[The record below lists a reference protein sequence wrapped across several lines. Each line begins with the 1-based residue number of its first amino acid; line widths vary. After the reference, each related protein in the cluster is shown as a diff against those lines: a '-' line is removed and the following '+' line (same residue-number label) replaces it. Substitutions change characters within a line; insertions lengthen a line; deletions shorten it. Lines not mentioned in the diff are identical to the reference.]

1 MSDQIR
7 PSFQAENFR
16 GNDCSPMREA
26 ACQAYTPE
34 NQAIF
39 RIDIRASRGA
49 ESLPGLQIVFE
60 QDGNNSRT
68 SSGRD
73 SGTGSRNHSDDS
85 TRDFSPADR
94 TSRGDQSSRNDQS
107 SHNPW
112 HHERGT
118 NDERHSHSHH
128 RMNDS
133 SSDQRFL
140 GNDSYGDR
148 GQSSRFNRTSGN
160 DNCFVSTDSPPW
172 ETQRDFSSDSRS
184 GFRSGSRDSSRYASP
199 LELLNQL
206 VDYFRQHELSNSFDG
221 RGFSSSGSG
230 TQLRLVDSTYRPP
243 TQIPSPDGL
252 LDGLPKPPSP
262 SDLLSG
268 LPTPPGLPK
277 PGDLLSGLPTPP
289 GLPKPGDLL
298 SGLPTPPGLPK
309 PDDLL
314 SGLPTPPGLPK
325 PGDLLSALPTP
336 PNLPKPGDLLSAL
349 PTPPGLPSPKNIF
362 DKLPNPFKLFG

>member
-1 MSDQIR
+1 
-7 PSFQAENFR
+7 
-16 GNDCSPMREA
+16 MREA

-94 TSRGDQSSRNDQS
+94 TSRGDQSSRSDQA

-133 SSDQRFL
+133 SSSSSDQRFL
-140 GNDSYGDR
+140 GNDSSGNR
-148 GQSSRFNRTSGN
+148 GQSSRFDRLSGN
-160 DNCFVSTDSPPW
+160 DNSFVSTDSPPW
-172 ETQRDFSSDSRS
+172 ETQRDFGSDSRN

-206 VDYFRQHELSNSFDG
+206 VEYFRQHELCNSFDG

-230 TQLRLVDSTYRPP
+230 SQLRLVDSTYRPP
-243 TQIPSPDGL
+243 TERPSPDGL

-309 PDDLL
+309 P
-314 SGLPTPPGLPK
+314 
-325 PGDLLSALPTP
+325 
-336 PNLPKPGDLLSAL
+336 GDLLSAL

>member
-1 MSDQIR
+1 MSDQLR

-60 QDGNNSRT
+60 QDGNDSRS

-73 SGTGSRNHSDDS
+73 SGRSSHDRS
-85 TRDFSPADR
+85 TDNNRDFSPTDR
-94 TSRGDQSSRNDQS
+94 SSRADQS

-112 HHERGT
+112 HHGH
-118 NDERHSHSHH
+118 ERHSHSQH

-133 SSDQRFL
+133 SSSSDRRFL
-140 GNDSYGDR
+140 GNDSSRDF
-148 GQSSRFNRTSGN
+148 GQSSRFDRSSGN
-160 DNCFVSTDSPPW
+160 DNCFVSTESPPW
-172 ETQRDFSSDSRS
+172 ETQRDFGSDSRNS
-184 GFRSGSRDSSRYASP
+184 FRGGSRDSSRYASP

-221 RGFSSSGSG
+221 RGFSSTGSG

-243 TQIPSPDGL
+243 SQSQNSGGL
-252 LDGLPKPPSP
+252 LDSLPNPPSP
-262 SDLLSG
+262 RDLLSG
-268 LPTPPGLPK
+268 LPTPPGLPS

-289 GLPKPGDLL
+289 GLP
-298 SGLPTPPGLPK
+298 
-309 PDDLL
+309 
-314 SGLPTPPGLPK
+314 
-325 PGDLLSALPTP
+325 
-336 PNLPKPGDLLSAL
+336 
-349 PTPPGLPSPKNIF
+349 SPRNIF
-362 DKLPNPFKLFG
+362 DRLPNPFKLFG

>member
-16 GNDCSPMREA
+16 GNDCGPMREA

-94 TSRGDQSSRNDQS
+94 TSRGDQSSRSDQA

-118 NDERHSHSHH
+118 SDERHSHSHH
-128 RMNDS
+128 RMNDFSSS

-140 GNDSYGDR
+140 GNDSSGNR
-148 GQSSRFNRTSGN
+148 GQSSRFDRLSGN
-160 DNCFVSTDSPPW
+160 DNSFVSTDSPPW
-172 ETQRDFSSDSRS
+172 ETQRDFGSDSRN

-206 VDYFRQHELSNSFDG
+206 VDYFRQHELCNSFDG

-230 TQLRLVDSTYRPP
+230 SQLRLVDSTYRPP
-243 TQIPSPDGL
+243 TERPSPDGL

-298 SGLPTPPGLPK
+298 SALPTPPG
-309 PDDLL
+309 
-314 SGLPTPPGLPK
+314 
-325 PGDLLSALPTP
+325 
-336 PNLPKPGDLLSAL
+336 LPKPGDLLSAL